1 MKVVLPDKSEIEV
14 RDNATVKEV
23 AEAIGRGLAKQ
34 AVAGVIN
41 GKMVDIYYT
50 VNDRDEVKIITERDK
65 EGLEILRH
73 STAHLMAQAV
83 KRLFK
88 NVKVTIGPTIEDG
101 FYYDFDI
108 DTPFTEDDLEK
119 IEAEMAKIAKEN
131 LPIRRKELTKEEAIE
146 LFKKLGEDYKV
157 EIINE
162 LDEDIVSVYE
172 QGEFVDLCRGPH
184 LESTG
189 KIKYFKLL
197 SVAGAYW
204 RGDENNKMLQRIYGT
219 AWFKKSELDE
229 YLHRLEEAKKRDH
242 RKLGKELELFSTFD
256 EIGAG
261 LICWFPKGA
270 RIRSVIESFWK
281 EEHYKNGYEM
291 LYTPHIGKSTLWET
305 SGHLAFYQENMYS
318 PMDIEGNNYYI
329 KPMNCPFH
337 IMVYKSK
344 VRSYRDLP
352 LRWAELG
359 TVYRYE
365 RSGVLHGLLRVRG
378 FTQDDAHIICTQE
391 QIVDEIKE
399 VLRFS
404 LKMWENFGFDQIKG
418 YIATRP
424 EKSVG
429 DDEMWEKAT
438 HSLENAIKDSGIEF
452 ELDEGGGAFYG
463 PKIDLKIKDA
473 IGREWQMTT
482 IQFDFNLP
490 ERFDMTYVDK
500 DGKEKRPFM
509 VHRALLGS
517 LERFFGVLIEH
528 YAGAFPFWLAPIQIR
543 IINVSDAQYDYCKDI
558 ENRLRKEG
566 FRVEFDSRNEKIGYK
581 IREAQLQKIP
591 HMIIIG
597 NNEVEAEKVSVR
609 LRTGENKNNLDFFEY
624 ISVIK
629 ELDSSRSKNLW
640 R

>member
-1 MKVVLPDKSEIEV
+1 MKVVLPDDSEIEV
-14 RDNATVKEV
+14 KDNASVKDV
-23 AEAIGRGLAKQ
+23 AEAISRGLAKQ
-34 AVAGVIN
+34 AVAGIIN
-41 GKMVDIYYT
+41 GEMVDIYCK
-50 VNDRDEVKIITERDK
+50 VNDGDKVKIITERDK
-65 EGLEILRH
+65 NGLEVLRH

-119 IEAEMAKIAKEN
+119 IEAEMSRIAKEN
-131 LPIRRKELTKEEAIE
+131 LPIRRKEVTKKEAIE

-162 LDEDIVSVYE
+162 LEEDIVSVYE

-242 RKLGKELELFSTFD
+242 RKLGKDLELFSTFD

-281 EEHYKNGYEM
+281 EEHFKNGYEM
-291 LYTPHIGKSTLWET
+291 LYTPHIGKSSLWET
-305 SGHLAFYQENMYS
+305 SGHLKFYQENMYS
-318 PMDIEGNNYYI
+318 PMDIDGNDYYI

-352 LRWAELG
+352 LRLAELG
-359 TVYRYE
+359 TVYRFE

-399 VLRFS
+399 VLNFS
-404 LKMWENFGFDQIKG
+404 LKMWKDFGFDQIKG

-463 PKIDLKIKDA
+463 PKIDLKIRDA

-490 ERFDMTYVDK
+490 ERFDMTYVDR

-528 YAGAFPFWLAPIQIR
+528 YAGAFPFWLAPVQIR
-543 IINVSDAQYDYCKDI
+543 IINVSDAQYDYCREI
-558 ENRLRKEG
+558 ESKLRKEG
-566 FRVEFDSRNEKIGYK
+566 FRVEFDNRNEKIGYK
-581 IREAQLQKIP
+581 IREAQLQKVP

-597 NNEVEAEKVSVR
+597 NNEVEKSTVSVR
-609 LRTGENKNNLDFFEY
+609 LRTGENKNNLDFFDY

-629 ELDSSRSKNLW
+629 ELDNYRSNKLW